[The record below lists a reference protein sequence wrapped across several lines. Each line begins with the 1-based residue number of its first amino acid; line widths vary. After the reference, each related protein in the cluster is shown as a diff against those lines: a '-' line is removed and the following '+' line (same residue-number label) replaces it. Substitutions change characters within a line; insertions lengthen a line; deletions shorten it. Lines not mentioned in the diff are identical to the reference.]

1 MKNKSL
7 KEIVKAVK
15 KVSPDFSVSLERNC
29 VVLRGETDSW
39 DKVIE
44 AGQAAVSKRFLGVIN
59 DIKLK
64 NFTQIVRAPKI
75 SDNALEGRS
84 PDVLIIGAGI
94 VGAAIAREIARYKLS
109 ALIVDK
115 GYDVATAASSRND
128 GCVHVG
134 IDLHKGQQK
143 LYYNGRGN
151 KLFPKLTAELGVDF
165 EQRGHVLL
173 LYKKAEKLFA
183 PLFKLRAKQNGIEGV
198 RYMSRDELLAVEPK
212 LPSWCS
218 GGIYMPSGGIVSPYK
233 LTVALAENAV
243 ENGVELSLNT
253 VVKSME
259 VRDGEIKSVLT
270 NRGRVYPKLV
280 INAAGVYSDII
291 ADMAGDRTFTVHPR
305 KGTNIILDKKAA
317 GYVRTSMAKS
327 PFSFVPDAVE
337 NLNKSTFKNFLAAA
351 TSKSHTK
358 GGGVVHTIDNNVLVG
373 PTATEVPD
381 REDYGADKADIDM
394 IMAKQKVTAQSMNY
408 GDVITYFSGTRA
420 ATYEEDFVVRK
431 GIFTKNIIEAAGIQ
445 SPGITAAPAIGVETA
460 AWAAEMLGA
469 GKNENFNPIRK
480 PIPHLAS
487 MSFSER
493 DEFIKNNPDYGV
505 IVCRCEEVSRGEIID
520 ALNSPVPVDSIDAIK
535 RRVRPGMG
543 RCQGGFCSPLVA
555 GIISEVKNIPLT
567 EVKKGGE
574 QSEILISSTK

>member
-1 MKNKSL
+1 
-7 KEIVKAVK
+7 
-15 KVSPDFSVSLERNC
+15 
-29 VVLRGETDSW
+29 
-39 DKVIE
+39 
-44 AGQAAVSKRFLGVIN
+44 
-59 DIKLK
+59 
-64 NFTQIVRAPKI
+64 
-75 SDNALEGRS
+75 
-84 PDVLIIGAGI
+84 
-94 VGAAIAREIARYKLS
+94 
-109 ALIVDK
+109 
-115 GYDVATAASSRND
+115 
-128 GCVHVG
+128 
-134 IDLHKGQQK
+134 
-143 LYYNGRGN
+143 
-151 KLFPKLTAELGVDF
+151 
-165 EQRGHVLL
+165 
-173 LYKKAEKLFA
+173 
-183 PLFKLRAKQNGIEGV
+183 
-198 RYMSRDELLAVEPK
+198 
-212 LPSWCS
+212 
-218 GGIYMPSGGIVSPYK
+218 
-233 LTVALAENAV
+233 
-243 ENGVELSLNT
+243 
-253 VVKSME
+253 
-259 VRDGEIKSVLT
+259 
-270 NRGRVYPKLV
+270 
-280 INAAGVYSDII
+280 
-291 ADMAGDRTFTVHPR
+291 
-305 KGTNIILDKKAA
+305 
-317 GYVRTSMAKS
+317 
-327 PFSFVPDAVE
+327 SFVPDAVE

-381 REDYGADKADIDM
+381 REDYGTDKADIDM

-469 GKNENFNPIRK
+469 GKKENFNPIRK

-555 GIISEVKNIPLT
+555 GI
-567 EVKKGGE
+567 
-574 QSEILISSTK
+574 